1 MEGMSG
7 NDAPA
12 RGGQEVKHV
21 DDVIAE
27 IGKNAIERVR
37 VRLTEYAGHRLV
49 DARVY
54 FEGDNGEWVPTKKG
68 LALSAPVAK
77 QVAQAIMEASDALD
91 GAA

>member
-1 MEGMSG
+1 
-7 NDAPA
+7 
-12 RGGQEVKHV
+12 V
-21 DDVIAE
+21 DDIVAD

-68 LALSAPVAK
+68 LALSPAVAR
-77 QVAQAIMEASDALD
+77 QVAQAIMQASEQLE

>member
-1 MEGMSG
+1 MGVE
-7 NDAPA
+7 
-12 RGGQEVKHV
+12 E
-21 DDVIAE
+21 VIAE

-68 LALSAPVAK
+68 LALSPAVAR
-77 QVAQAIMEASDALD
+77 QVAQAIIEASETLE
-91 GAA
+91 GAV